1 MANTQT
7 DEFIPERVTLCSDG
21 KYRWIYHFDMLKN
34 PVILFTTWR
43 VLLMSGFIVWL
54 FVNLIGLIGGG
65 FDSKAFVGSTKM
77 ILLLTLFLC
86 GLGIIAYFIIAGQ
99 YGWKYIVVFEM
110 DENGITH
117 RQMKQQ
123 FDRAKAAGFL
133 TILAGLA
140 SGNITTVASCINSA
154 TRDSLCT
161 DFNKVKKM
169 KVSRRQNTIF
179 VNAPFSH
186 NQVYVKEE
194 DMDLVVDYI
203 KGHLPK
209 DAKIRGYL

>member
-65 FDSKAFVGSTKM
+65 FDSKAFVGNTKM

-117 RQMKQQ
+117 RQMKQK
-123 FDRAKAAGFL
+123 FDRAKATGFL
-133 TILAGLA
+133 FARA
-140 SGNITTVASCINSA
+140 
-154 TRDSLCT
+154 
-161 DFNKVKKM
+161 
-169 KVSRRQNTIF
+169 
-179 VNAPFSH
+179 
-186 NQVYVKEE
+186 Y
-194 DMDLVVDYI
+194 
-203 KGHLPK
+203 
-209 DAKIRGYL
+209 